1 MKTELIFFDSF
12 NESMKGTLR
21 GFTAFI
27 SLIIFDL
34 IWFSISSKT
43 VYRTI
48 TKKPNIIAAILECI
62 IGLLAFIYLLLNYKR
77 INLNKINNN
86 DIFNFILVSFFTLIS
101 SILVIYTLSLTNN
114 TSSIV
119 SIINF
124 NIVLTLL
131 ISILYFKEKINIYTF
146 SGIFMSFIG
155 ILLIINYHD
164 I

>member
-1 MKTELIFFDSF
+1 MQSKNLWIYLSIIVCILA
-12 NESMKGTLR
+12 SVR
-21 GFTAFI
+21 I
-27 SLIIFDL
+27 SLRKILSHIDL
-34 IWFSISSKT
+34 DKD
-43 VYRTI
+43 
-48 TKKPNIIAAILECI
+48 IIAAILESG

-77 INLNKINNN
+77 INVKKINNTH
-86 DIFNFILVSFFTLIS
+86 IFNFIVISFFTLFS
-101 SILVIYTLSLTNN
+101 SILTMYTLSLTNN

-146 SGIFMSFIG
+146 SGIFMSFVG
-155 ILLIINYHD
+155 ILLIVNYHD

>member
-1 MKTELIFFDSF
+1 MKINNLWIYLSITICILASIRIALRKILSHIELD
-12 NESMKGTLR
+12 K
-21 GFTAFI
+21 
-27 SLIIFDL
+27 D
-34 IWFSISSKT
+34 
-43 VYRTI
+43 
-48 TKKPNIIAAILECI
+48 IIAALLECG

-86 DIFNFILVSFFTLIS
+86 DILNFILVSFFTLIS
-101 SILVIYTLSLTNN
+101 SMLVIYTLSLTNK

-124 NIVLTLL
+124 NVVLTLL

-155 ILLIINYHD
+155 ILLIVNYHG